1 MNIFNPYFDVIKKA
15 IDSDPKSQQRMYG
28 SQIDE
33 SQFDMSYVKNLSN
46 QYPGVQQVNDT
57 ILLKKGFSSQDI
69 TPIPQ
74 LGNHPDFQHLR
85 GTDNSEDHW
94 IISGFIDLKESTK
107 LFNRFTKATV
117 SLITEGI
124 VKASIFAVNYCGGY
138 VQRIQGDGLMV
149 YFGGKNIEK
158 KTATEDALKAFAMIS
173 YFVKN
178 DLRVY
183 FEENN
188 ISEIYTR
195 GGLDLG
201 HSNQVRWIYSGI
213 GNAGE
218 ITTCSLHTSLAPKM
232 QAKASSNGIV
242 VGQNIVNQLQQNNYF
257 TSKKNPIWD
266 YEDGRVY
273 NHFDFNWEKY
283 LVQTGVAV
291 QDRFGAIILSLN
303 FSRDQKQDFES
314 LKPIAAQ
321 NKPYLS
327 SNE

>member
-1 MNIFNPYFDVIKKA
+1 MNIFNPYLDVIKKA
-15 IDSDPKSQQRMYG
+15 IHNDPKSQNRMYG
-28 SQIDE
+28 GQIDE
-33 SQFDMSYVKNLSN
+33 SQFDLSHIQNLRN
-46 QYPGVQQVNDT
+46 QFPGLDQLNET
-57 ILLKKGFSSQDI
+57 ILLRKGFNSQEL
-69 TPIPQ
+69 TNVPR
-74 LGNHPDFQHLR
+74 LGNHPDFQHLKET
-85 GTDNSEDHW
+85 GESEDHW
-94 IISGFIDLKESTK
+94 IISGFIDLKESTR

-149 YFGGKNIEK
+149 YFGGKSIEK

-178 DLRVY
+178 DLRQY
-183 FEENN
+183 FEENS
-188 ISEIYTR
+188 ITEIYTR

-213 GNAGE
+213 GNTGE

-242 VGQNIVNQLQQNNYF
+242 VGQNIVNQIQGEDYF
-257 TSKKNPIWD
+257 IPKKNPIWD

-283 LVQTGVAV
+283 LVKKGIAV
-291 QDRFGAIILSLN
+291 QDRYGAIVLSLN
-303 FSRDQKQDFES
+303 FAKES
-314 LKPIAAQ
+314 KPDLKDLKPIAAQ
-321 NKPYLS
+321 NKPYFDF
-327 SNE
+327 